1 MIARIINT
9 ALAAALLL
17 ASTAYAET
25 IEDGRYWLNISLL
38 GNLPAQDWNWTLDLR
53 PRWRDEGRN
62 FDQFIASGF
71 INKNLSPKFALGLG
85 IDHVQNHPAGL
96 ESFEENRLV
105 PQMQYK
111 FDDIAGIKLQSRTR
125 FEFRTREDFDDTAF
139 RLREMIRASYPLSFN
154 PKLSLLVFDELMINF
169 NNTDWNV
176 RRGID
181 QNRVFAGVAYQ
192 ANTQTGFEF
201 GYLNQY
207 VNTRTID
214 RENHILTATFRYNF
228 H

>member
-1 MIARIINT
+1 MKTRIKNT

-25 IEDGRYWLNISLL
+25 EEDGRYWLNISLL
-38 GNLPAQDWNWTLDLR
+38 GNLPAEDWNWTLDFR

-62 FDQFIASGF
+62 FDQFIASGY
-71 INKNLSPKFALGLG
+71 INKKLSPKLALGVG
-85 IDHVQNHPAGL
+85 IDHLQNHPAGR
-96 ESFEENRLV
+96 ESFKENRLT

-125 FEFRTREDFDDTAF
+125 FEIRRREHFDDTAY
-139 RLREMIRASYPLSFN
+139 RLREQIRASYPFKFNPNLSFI
-154 PKLSLLVFDELMINF
+154 LFDELFINA
-169 NNTDWNV
+169 NNTAWNV

-181 QNRVFAGVAYQ
+181 QNRVFVGMGYQ
-192 ANTQTGFEF
+192 ANTHAIVEF

-207 VNTRTID
+207 INTRAID
-214 RENHILTATFRYNF
+214 RENHILNATFRYSF
-228 H
+228 D